1 MQLIQDTA
9 ALAGVLPSRTVKP
22 RTRGYTHMALAV
34 ATPDGIIDEHGEVH
48 TDPIHYVK
56 HALPTAFVTI
66 DPSSFLSSLDD
77 YYRGH
82 PHWRFTLARI
92 VAERGSLSISRV
104 KLTTFGFRACKT
116 PTERAACPL
125 CCGGLSA
132 RKGRL
137 HQCWDPRAMS
147 PTPVHKLI
155 SDVSVPSLLHWA
167 TDVREW
173 ARTQDLELRAALA
186 GYGAQLLRDPRFY
199 PEPRRRVPRA
209 TNEHVRPSLPGNLV
223 RLVNTTPGPRTYNV
237 TSIDQRSAHHRI
249 AQEIALPDANTLF
262 ARGYFG
268 DPESAPRLWAPR
280 GSALYERTIRQP
292 GLVYVLATS
301 RLTAP
306 GQFRLQL
313 QNFTG
318 QQRIYLWT
326 NTVDFIEST
335 GTRIDGIYAA
345 WTSTSTDA
353 GLSRYGSWAQNQI
366 ENASHGRK
374 QWLKPLLH
382 STYGL
387 LAARARPLQLG
398 TNHGTA
404 GKSSHFLLGPRSFPV
419 TVRELTNFQP
429 AFVNVAQRGMIEAE
443 TQLRSLR
450 MAQYLTDADC
460 IVTHIHTDGLH
471 VEGKLPLLPDTW
483 GINGLTDVTYIDN
496 VSWIARERECL
507 PGRDTRERMELVKH
521 HARLLVT
528 GTETQ
533 RRINPHG

>member
-22 RTRGYTHMALAV
+22 RTRGYTHMALAA
-34 ATPDGIIDEHGEVH
+34 ATPDGLIIDEHGEVH
-48 TDPIHYVK
+48 TDPIYYIK

-66 DPSSFLSSLDD
+66 DPSSFLSTLDNH
-77 YYRGH
+77 YRGH

-116 PTERAACPL
+116 PTERAVCPL
-125 CCGGLSA
+125 CCGGLSV

-155 SDVSVPSLLHWA
+155 SDASVPSLLHWA

-237 TSIDQRSAHHRI
+237 TSIDQRSA
-249 AQEIALPDANTLF
+249 
-262 ARGYFG
+262 
-268 DPESAPRLWAPR
+268 
-280 GSALYERTIRQP
+280 
-292 GLVYVLATS
+292 
-301 RLTAP
+301 
-306 GQFRLQL
+306 
-313 QNFTG
+313 
-318 QQRIYLWT
+318 
-326 NTVDFIEST
+326 

-366 ENASHGRK
+366 ESASRERK

-404 GKSSHFLLGPRSFPV
+404 GRSSHFLLGPRSFPV
-419 TVRELTNFQP
+419 TARELTNFQP

-533 RRINPHG
+533 RRINPHR